1 VSSFSVHLLAA
12 DRYERID
19 GAVSF
24 VGEDKSGSFGLL
36 ARHERFMTV
45 LDFGLAR
52 ITLADGSLQY
62 LGFPG
67 GLAYFIGNE
76 LRTSTRRYLRD
87 TDVERI
93 IFIGQ
98 TSLRRAI
105 AEYVAHFHEER
116 NHQGLEN
123 RLIRGNLTIAA
134 KDALIHRRTR
144 LGGMLNY
151 YHRVAA

>member
-1 VSSFSVHLLAA
+1 MHLFAA

-19 GAVSF
+19 SAVSF

-36 ARHERFMTV
+36 ARHQRFMTV
-45 LDFGLAR
+45 LNFGLAR

-76 LRTSTRRYLRD
+76 LRISTRRYLRD

-93 IFIGQ
+93 TQ
-98 TSLRRAI
+98 VLTRELLEEEQALQLTRRKLHRLE
-105 AEYVAHFHEER
+105 AEM
-116 NHQGLEN
+116 LK
-123 RLIRGNLTIAA
+123 RLVQ
-134 KDALIHRRTR
+134 
-144 LGGMLNY
+144 LG
-151 YHRVAA
+151 RD